1 MDKITIGT
9 KLYDFMLQNMKNH
22 VVFEKNPQFYTW
34 AHNLLMNNKQKII
47 DIELVSF
54 LNKENKIILSKI
66 PELLKYL
73 LKTLY
78 KMCYNENERLIKNYL
93 INITLYAY
101 FSIIDLFVT
110 NESDDHKEI
119 NLLGFNLI
127 LLIYN
132 DIFTQDKYIKSE
144 NCYNDLDDYMTYIYN
159 PDSF

>member
-1 MDKITIGT
+1 MDTTAFGT
-9 KLYDFMLQNMKNH
+9 KMYDCMLKNMKNH

-54 LNKENKIILSKI
+54 LNKGNKIILSKI

-101 FSIIDLFVT
+101 FSIIDLLIP

-119 NLLGFNLI
+119 NLLGYNLI
-127 LLIYN
+127 LIIYN
-132 DIFTQDKYIKSE
+132 DIFIQDNYIKSE
-144 NCYNDLDDYMTYIYN
+144 SCNIDLDEYMTYIYN